1 MNHSTMSMLYKVSHY
16 SICYKEG
23 NQNSFQNIF
32 CYYYYFAFK
41 NILIKSKVKKW
52 WNIAMKACINFFIYF
67 IKWKQLKNYEKC
79 FLFYLQLLWLS
90 RYLSFCSFPLPFFS
104 PAGKCWIYKRSWLKI
119 NRKVFDAIMCL
130 NWNFKTQIV

>member
-16 SICYKEG
+16 SRCYKG
-23 NQNSFQNIF
+23 NQNSFQNLF

-52 WNIAMKACINFFIYF
+52 WNIAMKACIHFFIYF
-67 IKWKQLKNYEKC
+67 ITWKQLKNYEKC
-79 FLFYLQLLWLS
+79 FLFYLKLLWLS
-90 RYLSFCSFPLPFFS
+90 RYLSFCTFPLPFFS
-104 PAGKCWIYKRSWLKI
+104 TAGKCWIYTRSWLKI